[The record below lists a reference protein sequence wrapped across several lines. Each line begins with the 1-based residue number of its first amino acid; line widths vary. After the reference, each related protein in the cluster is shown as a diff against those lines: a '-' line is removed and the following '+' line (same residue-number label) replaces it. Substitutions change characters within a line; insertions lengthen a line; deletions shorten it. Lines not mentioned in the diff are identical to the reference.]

1 MADSLLCLDINQETA
16 AAVRLERSG
25 KVTTVVACASC
36 PIGDRPL
43 AEICSELRLAAGS
56 ARDRVMLSLG
66 AELFLLRNLELPFT
80 GKRQIAQV
88 LPFELAEQTPL
99 AVDELVVDFF
109 VTGGGEKG
117 SEVVAAM
124 LPRQTLIEKRQ
135 AWREAGLEIDSVGL
149 SGLASV
155 SLLVGQG
162 EGTFLLLDCSASRVT
177 LFLGAAAGISLIRC
191 LPLPSA
197 AVSEEDAVK
206 RLSQPLKQSLL
217 ATAPAGAR
225 LAIDRIL
232 LTGERSQFR
241 RLTAALV
248 SIFPEVTPE
257 QHRVSAQPLLKF
269 AAGVRADYRPEV
281 MDRAL
286 ALGLA
291 RPGKGLRLE
300 FLQGDLRPRRLSGR
314 RRKIAGF
321 AGLALAAC
329 LVLVIGSFGKDYADK
344 LARQEQLNQE
354 IIALYRETIP
364 EATRIVNPVQ
374 QLQVINNELR
384 KTYRPGGDSA
394 TGSTVIQLLSELSA
408 RIPESLDVRIGR
420 LVADMESVR
429 LRGVTKDFNSV
440 DTVQKE
446 LVKSPLFRT
455 ATISSA
461 SQSLVDDEVRF
472 EMKLVLAGRQ

>member
-25 KVTTVVACASC
+25 KVTTVVACAWC

-43 AEICSELRLAAGS
+43 AEIFSELRLAAGS
-56 ARDRVMLSLG
+56 TRDRVRLSLG
-66 AELFLLRNLELPFT
+66 AEFFSLRNLQLPFT

-88 LPFELAEQTPL
+88 LLFELAEQTPL
-99 AVDELVVDFF
+99 AVEELFVDFF

-124 LPRQTLIEKRQ
+124 LPRQTLLEKRQ
-135 AWREAGLEIDSVGL
+135 AWRQAGLEIDSVGL
-149 SGLASV
+149 SGLAAV
-155 SLLVGQG
+155 PVLVGQG
-162 EGTFLLLDCSASRVT
+162 GGAFLLLDCSGSRVT

-217 ATAPAGAR
+217 ATAPAGAG

-232 LTGERSQFR
+232 LTGKRSQFR
-241 RLTAALV
+241 RLTAALA

-269 AAGVRADYRPEV
+269 APGVRGDYRPEV

-291 RPGKGLRLE
+291 RPSKGLRLE
-300 FLQGDLRPRRLSGR
+300 FLQGDLRPRRFSGR

-329 LVLVIGSFGKDYADK
+329 LVMVIGSFGKDYADK
-344 LARQEQLNQE
+344 LARQEQLNQQ

-394 TGSTVIQLLSELSA
+394 TGSTVIELLSELSA
-408 RIPESLDVRIGR
+408 RIPENLDVRIGR

-446 LVKSPLFRT
+446 LVKSPLFRA

-472 EMKLVLAGRQ
+472 EMKLVLAGR

>member
-16 AAVRLERSG
+16 TAVCLERSG
-25 KVTTVVACASC
+25 KVLTVAACSAC
-36 PIGDRPL
+36 PVGDRPL
-43 AEICSELRLAAGS
+43 VEVYRELHRATGFG
-56 ARDRVMLSLG
+56 RGRVMLSLG
-66 AELFLLRNLELPFT
+66 AEFFSLRNLQLPFN

-99 AVDELVVDFF
+99 AVDDLFVDFLI
-109 VTGGGEKG
+109 TGGGEKG

-124 LPRQTLIEKRQ
+124 LPRQMLIRHRQ
-135 AWREAGLEIDSVGL
+135 AWREAGLDIDTVGL
-149 SGLASV
+149 SGLAAV
-155 SLLVGQG
+155 PLLAGK
-162 EGTFLLLDCSASRVT
+162 EDWNFLLIDCSGCRVT
-177 LFLGAAAGISLIRC
+177 LFLGAAARTRLIRC

-197 AVSEEDAVK
+197 TVSQEEFVK
-206 RLSQPLKQSLL
+206 RFSPPLTQTLL
-217 ATAPAGAR
+217 ASSPSGAK
-225 LAIDRIL
+225 LVIDRIL
-232 LTGERSQFR
+232 LTGDRSQFR
-241 RLTAALV
+241 RLTAILAN
-248 SIFPEVTPE
+248 IFPEVTPE

-269 AAGVRADYRPEV
+269 AAGVRADYQPEV

-291 RPGKGLRLE
+291 QPGKGLRLE
-300 FLQGDLRPRRLSGR
+300 FLQGDLRPSRLSGR

-321 AGLALAAC
+321 AGLAVAAC
-329 LVLVIGSFGKDYADK
+329 LVLVIGYFGKDYAAK

-384 KTYRPGGDSA
+384 KTYRPGGGSA

-408 RIPESLDVRIGR
+408 RIPENLDVRIGR

-429 LRGVTKDFNSV
+429 LLGVTKDFNSV

-472 EMKLVLAGRQ
+472 ELKLVLAGGQ